1 MKIKTWK
8 AWQDPVGGPHW
19 TCRHK
24 SEVVSSPVRIVP
36 EVTWKKIM
44 AVVKLADRVAEI
56 PCTES
61 EGSVWGDLDR
71 SVANLREH
79 ERKRK

>member
-24 SEVVSSPVRIVP
+24 SEVVSSPCRIVP
-36 EVTWKKIM
+36 EATWRKVM
-44 AVVKLADRVAEI
+44 AVVREANTDHCGSRTCDALLA
-56 PCTES
+56 
-61 EGSVWGDLDR
+61 LH
-71 SVANLREH
+71 EH

>member
-1 MKIKTWK
+1 MRIKTWK

-36 EVTWKKIM
+36 EATWKKIM
-44 AVVKLADRVAEI
+44 GVVKAADRDSPVGIAFAM
-56 PCTES
+56 
-61 EGSVWGDLDR
+61 DH
-71 SVANLREH
+71 LREYL
-79 ERKRK
+79 RKRK

>member
-1 MKIKTWK
+1 MRIKTWK

-24 SEVVSSPVRIVP
+24 SEVVSSPCRIVP
-36 EVTWKKIM
+36 EATWRKVM
-44 AVVKLADRVAEI
+44 AVVKAADSEVARYGAEYPTDFTKAVLA
-56 PCTES
+56 
-61 EGSVWGDLDR
+61 
-71 SVANLREH
+71 LRTH

>member
-44 AVVKLADRVAEI
+44 AVVKAVDKYANGHVDAHWIDLPDSLAA
-56 PCTES
+56 
-61 EGSVWGDLDR
+61 
-71 SVANLREH
+71 LREH